1 MLLAWPGARGRD
13 AMVHRSD
20 RLLRLPV
27 GDWRAVTTAPSFSSP
42 LNPERRS
49 GFTKAEA
56 LTGARR
62 QAPAPLR
69 CPVKS
74 AQPHSIIRDSPGFLA
89 RKRTRRSR
97 KASGCEACRRLH
109 RGSVDHVCA
118 LARVEGWD
126 EATAVV
132 KVRPSYWRRRFQG
145 IRLKSH
151 LPQVLSLHAVA
162 KLLRCAETTVE
173 ECARR
178 GELPGLKFGQG
189 WVFPTGALTL
199 RLNELAQEQAAER
212 RKMVRPLGVLMAPN
226 TAGRKTR
233 LPPQLPSLD
242 AVAPRVRQR
251 AEPASG

>member
-1 MLLAWPGARGRD
+1 
-13 AMVHRSD
+13 MV
-20 RLLRLPV
+20 
-27 GDWRAVTTAPSFSSP
+27 
-42 LNPERRS
+42 NPEPRS

-56 LTGARR
+56 PNGV
-62 QAPAPLR
+62 R

-74 AQPHSIIRDSPGFLA
+74 AQPHSIIRDSDGFLA
-89 RKRTRRSR
+89 RKRLRRSR
-97 KASGCEACRRLH
+97 TARWCEACRRLH
-109 RGSVDHVCA
+109 PGSVDHVCA
-118 LARVEGWD
+118 LARVECWD
-126 EATAVV
+126 GATAVLR
-132 KVRPSYWRRRFQG
+132 VRPSYWHLRFQG

-212 RKMVRPLGVLMAPN
+212 RKMVRPLAVLMVPN

-251 AEPASG
+251 AEPTSR